1 MILQFFVLQI
11 NGMLK
16 RLGTGEIHRELIIR
30 RRGRTRLGGKSRHR
44 TEQRADAYENEWFAV
59 RSHRLIIC
67 LATSRMEIASW
78 RHVLGEPHCYWLAG
92 AWSNRK

>member
-44 TEQRADAYENEWFAV
+44 TEQRTDAD
-59 RSHRLIIC
+59 
-67 LATSRMEIASW
+67 
-78 RHVLGEPHCYWLAG
+78 
-92 AWSNRK
+92 